1 MARRG
6 RSQFQFTVVE
16 LIVLA
21 VSFAVTS
28 FLVFMLGFY
37 VGREVAG
44 RHGPPRESVAR
55 IPAAPAPVAETDSEA
70 DSRADSRAHS
80 GTDPADAAAGAE
92 ERPGEAGDA
101 ADGAA
106 AVPGAAAVGAGD
118 AAAGGVYT
126 VQVLATRN
134 SNEAD
139 AMRDSLEKKGVEAFI
154 APVEDAG
161 GSWYR
166 VRIGRFADAAG
177 ARRMAE
183 RCRRELGLGQA
194 YVSPL

>member
-16 LIVLA
+16 LSVLA

-55 IPAAPAPVAETDSEA
+55 IPAAPAPVAETDAEA
-70 DSRADSRAHS
+70 DSRSDSGADP
-80 GTDPADAAAGAE
+80 DDAAAGQGAE
-92 ERPGEAGDA
+92 GRPGEARDA

-106 AVPGAAAVGAGD
+106 AVSGAAAVGAGD

>member
-16 LIVLA
+16 LSVLA

-55 IPAAPAPVAETDSEA
+55 IPAVPAPAVPAASPAGPDSKPLDAVPGGEGQPVAE
-70 DSRADSRAHS
+70 
-80 GTDPADAAAGAE
+80 AGADE
-92 ERPGEAGDA
+92 TVA
-101 ADGAA
+101 APD
-106 AVPGAAAVGAGD
+106 PAAVGSED
-118 AAAGGVYT
+118 ATAGGVYT

-139 AMRDSLEKKGVEAFI
+139 AMRNSLEKKGVEAFI

-166 VRIGRFADAAG
+166 VRIGRYADAAG

>member
-16 LIVLA
+16 LSVLA

-55 IPAAPAPVAETDSEA
+55 IPAVPAPAVSAATGAETGTQDAGTEQGTGGQGITAEA
-70 DSRADSRAHS
+70 V
-80 GTDPADAAAGAE
+80 
-92 ERPGEAGDA
+92 
-101 ADGAA
+101 ADGTAA
-106 AVPGAAAVGAGD
+106 TAGSPAVGGAD
-118 AAAGGVYT
+118 VTADGVYT

-134 SNEAD
+134 RNEAD
-139 AMRDSLEKKGVEAFI
+139 AMRDSLEKKKVEAFI

-161 GSWYR
+161 GNWYR
-166 VRIGRFADAAG
+166 VRIGRYADAAA

>member
-28 FLVFMLGFY
+28 FLVFMLGLY

-70 DSRADSRAHS
+70 DSRADYRAQS
-80 GTDPADAAAGAE
+80 GTDPDDAAAGAE